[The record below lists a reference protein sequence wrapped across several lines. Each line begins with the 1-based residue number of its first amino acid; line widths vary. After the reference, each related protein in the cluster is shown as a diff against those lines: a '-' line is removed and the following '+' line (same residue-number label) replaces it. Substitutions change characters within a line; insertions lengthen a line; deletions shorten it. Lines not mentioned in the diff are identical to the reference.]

1 MKKFNILGT
10 KNNIKGG
17 LLKNVGGG
25 GFGQFGDLG
34 GWGVGEVGWGA
45 WQERGG
51 GVFEGER
58 GLIPRC
64 TL

>member
-17 LLKNVGGG
+17 LPKNVGGG

-34 GWGVGEVGWGA
+34 GWGVGEVGWGGLA
-45 WQERGG
+45 RKRGWC
-51 GVFEGER
+51 F
-58 GLIPRC
+58 
-64 TL
+64 